1 MMRETMTI
9 RTATM
14 ADVPRLVEIYGY
26 YVENTAISFEYD
38 IPSVEEFSNRVQK
51 TLKNYPYLVVEE
63 DGKVWGFVYGGAFVG
78 RAAYRHSCELTIYL
92 DYEARGR
99 GYGRKLYETMEELLK
114 AQGILNLYVCVADP
128 IVEDE
133 YLTKN
138 SERFHT
144 RLGFSKIGVFHK
156 CGYKFN
162 RWYNI
167 IWMEKIIGEHL

>member
-1 MMRETMTI
+1 MTENIKI
-9 RTATM
+9 RKATL
-14 ADVPRLVEIYGY
+14 ADVPRLLEIYGY
-26 YVENTAISFEYD
+26 YAEKTAISFEYD
-38 IPSVEEFSNRVQK
+38 IPSLEDFSNRVQN

-92 DYEARGR
+92 DDEARGR
-99 GYGRKLYETMEELLK
+99 GYGRKLYETMETLLK

-128 IVEDE
+128 IIEDE

-156 CGYKFN
+156 CGYKFG

-167 IWMEKIIGEHL
+167 IWMEKIIGKHE

>member
-1 MMRETMTI
+1 MTENIKI
-9 RTATM
+9 RKATL
-14 ADVPRLVEIYGY
+14 ADVPRLLEIYGY
-26 YVENTAISFEYD
+26 YVEKTAISFEYD
-38 IPSVEEFSNRVQK
+38 IPSLEDFSNRVQN

-63 DGKVWGFVYGGAFVG
+63 DGKVWGFVYGAAFVG

-92 DYEARGR
+92 DDEARGR
-99 GYGRKLYETMEELLK
+99 GYGRKLYE

-156 CGYKFN
+156 CGYKFG

-167 IWMEKIIGEHL
+167 IWMEKIIGKHE

>member
-1 MMRETMTI
+1 MTENIKI
-9 RTATM
+9 RKATL
-14 ADVPRLVEIYGY
+14 ADVPRLLEIYGY
-26 YVENTAISFEYD
+26 YVEKTAISFEYD
-38 IPSVEEFSNRVQK
+38 IPSLEDFSTRVQN

-78 RAAYRHSCELTIYL
+78 RAAYRYSCELTIYL
-92 DYEARGR
+92 DDEARGR
-99 GYGRKLYETMEELLK
+99 GYGRKLYETMETLLK

-128 IVEDE
+128 IIEDE

-156 CGYKFN
+156 CGYKFG

-167 IWMEKIIGEHL
+167 IWMEKIIGKHE

>member
-1 MMRETMTI
+1 MTENIKI
-9 RTATM
+9 RKATL
-14 ADVPRLVEIYGY
+14 ADVPRLLEIYGY
-26 YVENTAISFEYD
+26 YVEKTAISFEYD
-38 IPSVEEFSNRVQK
+38 IPSLEDFSNRVQN

-78 RAAYRHSCELTIYL
+78 RAAYRYSCELTIYL
-92 DYEARGR
+92 DDEARGR
-99 GYGRKLYETMEELLK
+99 GYGRKLYETMETLLK

-128 IVEDE
+128 IIEDE

-156 CGYKFN
+156 CGYKFG

-167 IWMEKIIGEHL
+167 IWMEKIIGKHE

>member
-1 MMRETMTI
+1 VTENIKI
-9 RTATM
+9 RKATL
-14 ADVPRLVEIYGY
+14 ADVPRLLEIYGY
-26 YVENTAISFEYD
+26 YVEKTAISFEYD
-38 IPSVEEFSNRVQK
+38 IPSLEDFSNRVQN

-78 RAAYRHSCELTIYL
+78 RAAYRYSCELTIYL
-92 DYEARGR
+92 DDEARGR
-99 GYGRKLYETMEELLK
+99 GYGRKLYETMETLLK

-128 IVEDE
+128 IIEDE

-156 CGYKFN
+156 CGYKFG

-167 IWMEKIIGEHL
+167 IWMEKIIGKHE

>member
-38 IPSVEEFSNRVQK
+38 IPSVEEFGNRVQK

-63 DGKVWGFVYGGAFVG
+63 DGKVWGFVYGDAFVG
-78 RAAYRHSCELTIYL
+78 RAAYRYSCELTIYL

>member
-1 MMRETMTI
+1 MTENIKI
-9 RTATM
+9 RKATL
-14 ADVPRLVEIYGY
+14 ADVPRLLEIYGY
-26 YVENTAISFEYD
+26 YVEKTAISFEYD
-38 IPSVEEFSNRVQK
+38 IPSLEDFSNRVQN

-63 DGKVWGFVYGGAFVG
+63 DGKVWGFVYGAAFVG

-92 DYEARGR
+92 DDEARGR
-99 GYGRKLYETMEELLK
+99 GYGRKLYETMETLLK

-156 CGYKFN
+156 CGYKFG

-167 IWMEKIIGEHL
+167 IWMEKIIGKHE